1 MTKDYQNKG
10 LQITFSNE
18 NIRVD
23 SEIALQIPLGGIMP
37 DYNGIISTGSK
48 WIARA
53 SKQQRNSEFFLY
65 KNNFNPT

>member
-48 WIARA
+48 WISGA

>member
-1 MTKDYQNKG
+1 MANNY
-10 LQITFSNE
+10 LRFPFLNE

-53 SKQQRNSEFFLY
+53 SKQQRNSEFFSLQ
-65 KNNFNPT
+65 KCF